1 MKPLFVLIGI
11 IAANLLCAQ
20 NHYVVEY
27 DRINDEVNYY
37 QVHNIHGKHKEEL
50 IGKNIAVTEG
60 DILQARLIN
69 VNELVFKSSLAIDEV
84 EKTSSPINGIIA
96 LVENVASGSSAI
108 FGAIAKILDISEAM
122 VNEVQRGA
130 EDERSIEFKL
140 NSQISLIQKD
150 IKPAK
155 TYFEILTSTLP
166 QVQYAKDK
174 TKEEI
179 TKEVSSLESQ
189 IKSIEIESIYKKV
202 DAEISELKNLIEQA
216 EFADK
221 NVMESANEIIEL
233 WGNYNSNDYAEGKE
247 KVIFEQTRSRLDSVD
262 FIDTEYHIVGELDHY
277 NDDIVIDFEMS
288 VIDQKY
294 YPTIYNHRMVRIK
307 RKKPTLTIV
316 NGMVVNFPM
325 TNKMS
330 FDLLQAGD
338 SVSFVSRQNRMDYNL
353 STMVQ
358 YEFAGQGPV
367 SPSVNFGIS
376 IPLRDSS
383 GFSLN
388 QGMRILTGAGLR
400 IKRFPNLAFTTAIA
414 WGISD
419 VLNSNLSY
427 DTFYDEQNLIDEG
440 ILLTNIWSGAI
451 EGVDPEYIQS
461 KWSTGIS
468 VGISILLD

>member
-1 MKPLFVLIGI
+1 MRPLYVLIGI

-20 NHYVVEY
+20 NHYIVEY

-37 QVHNIHGKHKEEL
+37 QVHNIHGKHIEEL

-69 VNELVFKSSLAIDEV
+69 VNELVFESSLAIDEV

-166 QVQYAKDK
+166 QVEYAKDK

-221 NVMESANEIIEL
+221 NVVESANEIIEF
-233 WGNYNSNDYAEGKE
+233 WGKFNPNDFAEDIE
-247 KVIFEQTRSRLDSVD
+247 KVIFEQTRSKLDSVD
-262 FIDTEYHIVGELDHY
+262 FMDTEYHIVEKFDND
-277 NDDIVIDFEMS
+277 NDDIVIDFKMS
-288 VIDQKY
+288 VIDEKY
-294 YPTIYNHRMVRIK
+294 YPTIYNHRMVRVK

-316 NGMVVNFPM
+316 NGMVANFPI

-338 SVSFVSRQNRMDYNL
+338 SVSFVSRQSRMDYNL

-383 GFSLN
+383 GFALN
-388 QGMRILTGAGLR
+388 KGMRILTGAGLR
-400 IKRFPNLAFTTAIA
+400 IKRFPNISFTTAIA

-419 VLNSNLSY
+419 VLNSNLNY
-427 DTFYDEQNLIDEG
+427 DTFYDSQNLINEG
-440 ILLTNIWSGAI
+440 VLISNLWSGSI
-451 EGVDPEYIQS
+451 EGVEPEYIQS

-468 VGISILLD
+468 IGVSILLD

>member
-1 MKPLFVLIGI
+1 MRPLYVLIGI

-20 NHYVVEY
+20 NHYIVEY

-37 QVHNIHGKHKEEL
+37 QVHNIHGKHIEEL

-60 DILQARLIN
+60 DILQARLVN
-69 VNELVFKSSLAIDEV
+69 VNELVFESDLAIHEV
-84 EKTSSPINGIIA
+84 EKSSSPINGI
-96 LVENVASGSSAI
+96 VSFVDNVASGSSSI
-108 FGAIAKILDISEAM
+108 FGALTKILAISEAM

-140 NSQISLIQKD
+140 NSQISLIEKD
-150 IKPAK
+150 IKPAR
-155 TYFEILTSTLP
+155 TYFDILDNKLP
-166 QVQYAKDK
+166 QAWKAKDK

-179 TKEVSSLESQ
+179 TKEISNLESQ
-189 IKSIEIESIYKKV
+189 IKSIEIESIYKEV
-202 DAEISELKNLIEQA
+202 DEEISELNNLIEQA

-221 NVMESANEIIEL
+221 NVAESANEIIEF
-233 WGNYNSNDYAEGKE
+233 WGKFNPNDFAEDKE
-247 KVIFEQTRSRLDSVD
+247 KVIFEQTRSKLDSVD
-262 FIDTEYHIVGELDHY
+262 FMDTEYHMVEKLDYY
-277 NDDIVIDFEMS
+277 NDDIVIDFKMFVKEEK
-288 VIDQKY
+288 Q
-294 YPTIYNHRMVRIK
+294 YPTIYNHRMVRMK

-316 NGMVVNFPM
+316 NGMVVNLPM

-338 SVSFVSRQNRMDYNL
+338 SVSFVSRQSRRDYNL

-367 SPSVNFGIS
+367 SPSINFGFS

-388 QGMRILTGAGLR
+388 KGMRILTGAGLR
-400 IKRFPNLAFTTAIA
+400 IKSFPNISFTTAIA

-419 VLNSNLSY
+419 VLNSNLNY
-427 DTFYDEQNLIDEG
+427 DTFYDTQNLIDEG
-440 ILLTNIWSGAI
+440 VLISNYWSGSI
-451 EGVDPEYIQS
+451 EGVEPEYIQS

-468 VGISILLD
+468 MGISILLD